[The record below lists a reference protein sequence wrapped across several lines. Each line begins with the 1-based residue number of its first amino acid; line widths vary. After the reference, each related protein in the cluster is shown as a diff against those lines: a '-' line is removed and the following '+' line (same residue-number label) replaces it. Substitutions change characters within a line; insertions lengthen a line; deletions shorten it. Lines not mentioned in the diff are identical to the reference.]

1 MTNYTKTQFAGKDS
15 SKNLDKENIKVR
27 GCCTKDE
34 DVGIIHILYNLYISD
49 TYSIPSCDYLMY

>member
-15 SKNLDKENIKVR
+15 SKNLDKENIKVI

-34 DVGIIHILYNLYISD
+34 DVGSIHIFSNLSL
-49 TYSIPSCDYLMY
+49 SIIL